1 MGNNHNDYP
10 AHSRGNFL
18 TREWT
23 TSAAI
28 AMAASLLCGT
38 ALADQPAVVFD
49 GWTVNNGV
57 IDTSASCTGTVS
69 CSTLAED
76 DGFIQQQVSTPHG
89 TFTRTIITDAGATGD
104 ASTLGF
110 ADESF
115 IPMDN
120 PTGIDIDFKQN
131 IRDAQNGFDSVT
143 QFSRNSF
150 VDAQGNFIN
159 IAEMNISQAIN
170 GNDGFANDFALY
182 QNTTDVNNGA
192 TTYFG
197 KKVDIDQQI
206 PLGDAANPF
215 AAEEM
220 FAYRER
226 WGFAGSFD
234 EATQTLQMA
243 PLTTP
248 GQMTLNNTVSWDE
261 GERIATTWIAYKD
274 RNRDQSGF
282 NYQSVKNLDQ
292 LTGSEIIAMSLPS
305 DEIIDPF
312 DWDVANFGP
321 APSLP

>member
-1 MGNNHNDYP
+1 MGNKHNDHPTHAKNHY
-10 AHSRGNFL
+10 RLQGQ
-18 TREWT
+18 T
-23 TSAAI
+23 TII
-28 AMAASLLCGT
+28 ATLLAASLFHGV

-57 IDTSASCTGTVS
+57 IDTSASCSGPVS
-69 CSTLAED
+69 CTTLAED
-76 DGFIQQQVSTPHG
+76 DGFIQQQVTTAHG

-131 IRDAQNGFDSVT
+131 IRDIQNGFDSVT
-143 QFSRNSF
+143 EFSRNSF
-150 VDAQGNFIN
+150 VDPQGNFIN
-159 IAEMNISQAIN
+159 IAEMNIAQSIN
-170 GNDGFANDFALY
+170 GADGFSNDFALY
-182 QNTTDVNNGA
+182 QNTTDINEGA

-197 KKVDIDQQI
+197 KMVDIDQQI

-220 FAYRER
+220 FIYRER
-226 WGFAGSFD
+226 GGFAGSFD
-234 EATQTLQMA
+234 EATQTLQLA
-243 PLTTP
+243 PLTSP
-248 GQMTLNNTVSWDE
+248 GQMTLNDTVTWAE

-312 DWDVANFGP
+312 AWDVANLGP